1 MKEFQA
7 LDDQLSRPVS
17 LAPPQESETL
27 RVLRR
32 GRERITK
39 GWIRHH
45 LAADAYGDPV
55 YSPDASTARYWC
67 ALGAISWHFGETPA
81 VLALARALPAR
92 YLDEN
97 FIAESVAQFNNF
109 NPEGL
114 AGVVALFDRAIAAE
128 GG

>member
-1 MKEFQA
+1 LPFAAGFYAPWPRSMGPGFSRRNQEGVMKEFQA

-67 ALGAISWHFGETPA
+67 ALGAISW
-81 VLALARALPAR
+81 
-92 YLDEN
+92 
-97 FIAESVAQFNNF
+97 
-109 NPEGL
+109 
-114 AGVVALFDRAIAAE
+114 
-128 GG
+128 